1 MKILKKLLIL
11 VASMV
16 PYLVSSIMLFYTYTS
31 NQSNL
36 QKQMETIQQSL
47 SMTETQMHFFT
58 AIIVLLSNILVF
70 IFTFFLIKLLLL
82 IFDRNKESKNEDL
95 FFALVLGYTAAN
107 MTALILNDW
116 FRISFSIFMNYIP
129 IIDLITFT
137 SLYYFFS
144 KSKKFT
150 VIVFVIKTIIIL
162 TSIIL

>member
-1 MKILKKLLIL
+1 
-11 VASMV
+11 
-16 PYLVSSIMLFYTYTS
+16 MLFYAYTS

-70 IFTFFLIKLLLL
+70 VFTFFLIKLLLL

-95 FFALVLGYTAAN
+95 LFALVLGYTAAN

-116 FRISFSIFMNYIP
+116 FHIPFSSFMNYIP
-129 IIDLITFT
+129 IVDLITFT

-150 VIVFVIKTIIIL
+150 AIVFVIKTIIIL
-162 TSIIL
+162 TSVIL

>member
-1 MKILKKLLIL
+1 MI
-11 VASMV
+11 
-16 PYLVSSIMLFYTYTS
+16 PYLVSSIMLFYTYTA

-36 QKQMETIQQSL
+36 QKQVEIFQQSL

-107 MTALILNDW
+107 MTSLILNDW

-162 TSIIL
+162 TIIIL

>member
-1 MKILKKLLIL
+1 MKIFKKLFLLIIVML
-11 VASMV
+11 
-16 PYLVSSIMLFYTYTS
+16 PYLISSIMLFYTYTS

-36 QKQMETIQQSL
+36 QKHMETIQQSL

-116 FRISFSIFMNYIP
+116 FHISFSIFMNYIP
-129 IIDLITFT
+129 IVDLITFT

-150 VIVFVIKTIIIL
+150 AIVFVIKTIIIL
-162 TSIIL
+162 TSVIL